1 MTPNKLT
8 NTDIKTETKKKIL
21 PFIKYTIG
29 HNLYHIKNLYNLS
42 RCFYR
47 AFSIPYNNQQNYFFY
62 IILRFIFFYPL
73 RKKTIRLQSRAAVCT
88 RNSTHFPCDCNTH
101 IRSYN
106 RNSKIQNK
114 ISRKGMRETYINPTY
129 MKYDAL
135 QQQPSMDIREHQHL
149 VSMALKL
156 NFSRYWNEYV

>member
-1 MTPNKLT
+1 M
-8 NTDIKTETKKKIL
+8 
-21 PFIKYTIG
+21 
-29 HNLYHIKNLYNLS
+29 YHIKNLYNLS
-42 RCFYR
+42 RCFYP

-73 RKKTIRLQSRAAVCT
+73 RKKTIRQSSAAVCT
-88 RNSTHFPCDCNTH
+88 RSSTTRAPTVPCDCNTH

-114 ISRKGMRETYINPTY
+114 ISRKGMRETYINPMY

-156 NFSRYWNEYV
+156 NFSRFRNEYV